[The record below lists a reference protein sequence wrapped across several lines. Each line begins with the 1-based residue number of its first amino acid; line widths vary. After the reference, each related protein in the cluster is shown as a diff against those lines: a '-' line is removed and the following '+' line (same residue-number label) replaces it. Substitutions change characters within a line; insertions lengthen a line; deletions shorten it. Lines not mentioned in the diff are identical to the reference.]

1 MPLLSLEFSASR
13 HTLRKSASRHNWG
26 HLVLPMKTNG
36 HHQAH
41 LILPMKAQGHCQLC
55 IARPM
60 GASSRHQLARKHKG
74 SGAAGAESVGML
86 LSIPAQISARKV
98 TTKWTAPVST
108 RGGQIGIAAQQR
120 RLLMRGR

>member
-26 HLVLPMKTNG
+26 HLMLPMKTNG

-41 LILPMKAQGHCQLC
+41 LILPMKAQDHCQLC

-74 SGAAGAESVGML
+74 SGTELVGML
-86 LSIPAQISARKV
+86 LSIPTQISTRKV
-98 TTKWTAPVST
+98 TTKWTVPVST
-108 RGGQIGIAAQQR
+108 CSSQIGITTQQ
-120 RLLMRGR
+120 